1 MSANLENKKAVVE
14 EIKSKIQNAKAVV
27 FVGFPNFFTSGIINS
42 SFLSSKS
49 QTSQ

>member
-27 FVGFPNFFTSGIINS
+27 FVDYKGTNV
-42 SFLSSKS
+42 S
-49 QTSQ
+49 QDTAMRKAMREAGN